1 MGDRMAKVY
10 GRGKSPSST
19 GEGGTESKLTTLS
32 SFLLPPAEGSR
43 CPDHMASLGLSS
55 QHITTNHL
63 VLPLH
68 SLPRTEGEELGRESE
83 SREDE
88 RKEGEVGR

>member
-1 MGDRMAKVY
+1 MGDRMRRAY

-43 CPDHMASLGLSS
+43 CSDHTASLGLSS
-55 QHITTNHL
+55 QHITTSHL

-68 SLPRTEGEELGRESE
+68 SLPRTEGEELVRESE
-83 SREDE
+83 RREDE